1 MRART
6 LREGSVGL
14 LILVSAGLFIG
25 LVMWLQGLTPG
36 GRRYRIIT
44 EFENTAGMQVGTT
57 VRYRG
62 VPVGRVQGIEAG
74 ANQVEV
80 TLDITQTDLRIP
92 RQVRVETN
100 QSGFIGETL
109 VDIVPLTGL
118 SPEQIAQNPTAADCD
133 SSLILCSGDRI
144 PGEIGIS
151 YDVLLRSVAEL
162 SDVFTDPDLVQDLQ
176 GLLTNASLISGN
188 VVTLT
193 EELTGL
199 TQIVNE
205 EIRPMAG
212 ALRETAVSAGS
223 AARQIELS
231 TRETAAA
238 ASSAARQVELSTRE
252 VSNLVLSNRSSINT
266 TLDNLA
272 STSGQLRSVVSTLT
286 PVVQDGELIT
296 NLEILSSNA
305 VQASENLRDITN
317 NLNNPANVVLLQQTL
332 ESARDVFQSAQKLMA
347 DVDELTGDPELR
359 NNIRNLINGLSG
371 LVSSTQEL
379 EQRTQ
384 IAEMLDP
391 IPTASSPPTVQL
403 TPHRPSSRAANGVD
417 SPPLAVLPSANSLP
431 GAQRNRVEV
440 ARPSAAPSDAD
451 RGHFVVINYQGR
463 AYRLSVD

>member
-14 LILVSAGLFIG
+14 LILVSAGLFVG
-25 LVMWLQGLTPG
+25 LVLWLQGLTPG

-44 EFENTAGMQVGTT
+44 EFENTSGMQVGTT

-62 VPVGRVQGIEAG
+62 VPVGRVQSIEAG

-118 SPEQIAQNPTAADCD
+118 TPEQVAQNPTAADCD

-162 SDVFTDPDLVQDLQ
+162 SDVFTDPELVQDLQ
-176 GLLTNASLISGN
+176 GLLTNAALISGN

-193 EELTGL
+193 DELTSL

-212 ALRETAVSAGS
+212 ALRETATVAGS
-223 AARQIELS
+223 AARQVELS

-286 PVVQDGELIT
+286 PVVEDGELIA
-296 NLEILSSNA
+296 NLEVLSGNA

-379 EQRTQ
+379 DQRTQ
-384 IAEMLDP
+384 IAELLEP

-403 TPHRPSSRAANGVD
+403 TPHRPSHRDADTVD
-417 SPPLAVLPSANSLP
+417 SAPVAGSSHASNRSRSQPRSTEATRS
-431 GAQRNRVEV
+431 GAE
-440 ARPSAAPSDAD
+440 D
-451 RGHFVVINYQGR
+451 RQVVVINYQGR
-463 AYRLSVD
+463 SYELTVD

>member
-1 MRART
+1 M
-6 LREGSVGL
+6 
-14 LILVSAGLFIG
+14 
-25 LVMWLQGLTPG
+25 
-36 GRRYRIIT
+36 
-44 EFENTAGMQVGTT
+44 
-57 VRYRG
+57 
-62 VPVGRVQGIEAG
+62 
-74 ANQVEV
+74 
-80 TLDITQTDLRIP
+80 
-92 RQVRVETN
+92 
-100 QSGFIGETL
+100 
-109 VDIVPLTGL
+109 
-118 SPEQIAQNPTAADCD
+118 
-133 SSLILCSGDRI
+133 ILCSGDRI

-162 SDVFTDPDLVQDLQ
+162 SDVFTDPELVQDLQ
-176 GLLTNASLISGN
+176 GLLTNAALISDN

-193 EELTGL
+193 DELTGL

-212 ALRETAVSAGS
+212 ALRETAVAAGS
-223 AARQIELS
+223 AARQVELS

-286 PVVQDGELIT
+286 PVVEDGELIA
-296 NLEILSSNA
+296 NLEVLSNNA

-379 EQRTQ
+379 DQRTQ
-384 IAEMLDP
+384 IAALLDP
-391 IPTASSPPTVQL
+391 IPTASNPPTVQL
-403 TPHRPSSRAANGVD
+403 TPHRPGHRDGDTVD
-417 SPPLAVLPSANSLP
+417 SAPVAGLSQASNRSRSHPRSTEASQS
-431 GAQRNRVEV
+431 GAE
-440 ARPSAAPSDAD
+440 D
-451 RGHFVVINYQGR
+451 RQVVVINYQGR
-463 AYRLSVD
+463 AYQLTVD